1 MSQVAAKKR
10 LILRNER
17 VKVIAHF
24 REEGSV
30 LGGTQKGICE
40 DFSIELSIDSDVSAE
55 EIATL
60 IRLAHRMCFTE
71 SAISNVVKITS
82 NHLFNGKTL
91 EVDLQL

>member
-10 LILRNER
+10 LTLQNER

-30 LGGTQKGICE
+30 LAGTQKGTCE
-40 DFSIELSIDSDVSAE
+40 DFSIELSIDGDMSKE
-55 EIATL
+55 EITTL

-71 SAISNVVKITS
+71 SALSNVVDITAS
-82 NHLFNGKTL
+82 HVFNGQLL
-91 EVDLQL
+91 EVE

>member
-1 MSQVAAKKR
+1 VSQVAAKKR
-10 LILRNER
+10 LTLHNER

-40 DFSIELSIDSDVSAE
+40 DFSIELSIDGDEPE
-55 EIATL
+55 EVIATL

-71 SAISNVVKITS
+71 SALSNVVKITS
-82 NHLFNGKTL
+82 SHLFNGQQL
-91 EVDLQL
+91 EVD